1 MFHPL
6 LWCWEVQIMSD
17 FSEFVRSWCVTPAWT
32 QLTGLSQN
40 SSSDGS
46 GAVSVATDEFQPS
59 WRFSL
64 FIYHIHLLDIL
75 TSYSAVLSIPVD
87 AALHS
92 CAGWCDTNYHGQAVK
107 CVLTPLQSG
116 LSYPP
121 PTRISRSLSLDGSV
135 LISMHHNARSEVC
148 RDAAMLQC
156 CSCRGSPGDTDG
168 QAHTTYTQPLHI
180 RRVVVLVV
188 SSLLC
193 VRFAQFAI
201 PFTIYFVIW
210 ISFFSEW
217 SKMVKILSCLC
228 QKVCYY

>member
-1 MFHPL
+1 MEIFA
-6 LWCWEVQIMSD
+6 IY
-17 FSEFVRSWCVTPAWT
+17 
-32 QLTGLSQN
+32 
-40 SSSDGS
+40 
-46 GAVSVATDEFQPS
+46 
-59 WRFSL
+59 
-64 FIYHIHLLDIL
+64 IYHIHLLDIIL

-87 AALHS
+87 AALHL
-92 CAGWCDTNYHGQAVK
+92 CAGWWDTNYHGQAAK

-135 LISMHHNARSEVC
+135 QISMHHNARSEVC
-148 RDAAMLQC
+148 RDAAVLQC

-180 RRVVVLVV
+180 RRVVEDGEILRYHSWAVLVV

-201 PFTIYFVIW
+201 PFSIYFVIW
-210 ISFFSEW
+210 ISFFSE
-217 SKMVKILSCLC
+217 
-228 QKVCYY
+228 